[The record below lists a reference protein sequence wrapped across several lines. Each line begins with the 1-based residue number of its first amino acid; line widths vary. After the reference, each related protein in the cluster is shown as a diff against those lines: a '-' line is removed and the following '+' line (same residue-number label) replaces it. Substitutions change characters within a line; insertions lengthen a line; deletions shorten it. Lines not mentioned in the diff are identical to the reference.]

1 MKQFILKSGLVVFGG
16 VFQGFGMG
24 VFLFPQSI
32 PSGGAGGLAILLNH
46 WLPISMGPA
55 LWIVNFSLLLLG
67 INYLGKRFG
76 LWTLIGITITSV
88 SIHFFE
94 QYIIIVHRSI
104 GYDLIIGSVFLGTG
118 IGLLM
123 RTGVSNGGVGVLAF
137 MISHQRNIL
146 PGKPL
151 FLINCS
157 IFFITAVIISW
168 KIFFLA
174 LISQWI
180 STRVVDFIFEF
191 NVNRLPILANKK

>member
-104 GYDLIIGSVFLGTG
+104 GYDLIIGSVFIGTG

>member
-1 MKQFILKSGLVVFGG
+1 MKQFILKSGLVICGG

-24 VFLFPQSI
+24 VFLFPQAI
-32 PSGGAGGLAILLNH
+32 PSGGAGGLAIILNH

-94 QYIIIVHRSI
+94 QYIIIVNRSI

-146 PGKPL
+146 PGRPL
-151 FLINCS
+151 FLINCI
-157 IFFITAVIISW
+157 IFFLTAVIISW

-180 STRVVDFIFEF
+180 SIRVVDFIFEF
-191 NVNRLPILANKK
+191 NVYRLPILANKK